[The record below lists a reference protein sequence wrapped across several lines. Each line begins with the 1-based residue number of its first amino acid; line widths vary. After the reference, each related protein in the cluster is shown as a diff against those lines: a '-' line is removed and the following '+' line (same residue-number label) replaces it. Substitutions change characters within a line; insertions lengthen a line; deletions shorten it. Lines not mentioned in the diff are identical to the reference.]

1 MALVASGVGW
11 LLAMYLGFSK
21 HGQGMSFRSSKSTSP
36 IMVDVGLKISTAAL
50 ASTLVAM
57 LVAML
62 VANATPTA
70 AGWL

>member
-1 MALVASGVGW
+1 MKIGVSAS
-11 LLAMYLGFSK
+11 FSK
-21 HGQGMSFRSSKSTSP
+21 VALTNSPSKSTSP

-57 LVAML
+57 LVA
-62 VANATPTA
+62 NATPTA

>member
-36 IMVDVGLKISTAAL
+36 IMVDVVGLKISTAAL

-57 LVAML
+57 LVA
-62 VANATPTA
+62 NATPTA

>member
-1 MALVASGVGW
+1 MH
-11 LLAMYLGFSK
+11 LGFSK

-57 LVAML
+57 LVA
-62 VANATPTA
+62 NATPTA

>member
-1 MALVASGVGW
+1 M
-11 LLAMYLGFSK
+11 
-21 HGQGMSFRSSKSTSP
+21 MSSSVDVSSAP

-57 LVAML
+57 LVA
-62 VANATPTA
+62 NATPTA